1 MLSEAYKAQ
10 AELEVQLNVTRS
22 NLQLVQANNE
32 MLEEA
37 LKRNNAAARDVGWRR
52 GNTPQA
58 NIERSQ
64 SVDYAFGADTP
75 HSPATPQ
82 SAGVPVDNR
91 FFKFRFSTASA
102 TPTRPSSRPGTPS
115 NAGAVPNLT
124 SPSMPSL
131 TSTSHHAKELEE
143 LAAELEK
150 ERRAKKAIADEKA
163 ALEAELESLSQ
174 ALFEE
179 VRAMLSL
186 TSGNTTHSLL
196 GEQDGSPGTYEAL
209 GNGRGAQRSHLR
221 KGGSPERAQ
230 TP

>member
-1 MLSEAYKAQ
+1 MLSEAYKAT

-22 NLQLVQANNE
+22 NLQLVQSNNE

-64 SVDYAFGADTP
+64 SVDYVFAGDGT
-75 HSPATPQ
+75 HSPSTPQ
-82 SAGVPVDNR
+82 SAGVPPDNK
-91 FFKFRFSTASA
+91 FFKFRFSSSSA

-115 NAGAVPNLT
+115 NAGSVAHLT

-150 ERRAKKAIADEKA
+150 EKRAKKAIADEKA

-179 VRAMLSL
+179 VRVVLYLSAIR
-186 TSGNTTHSLL
+186 THHSSRRTKWL
-196 GEQDGSPGTYEAL
+196 PMNA
-209 GNGRGAQRSHLR
+209 
-221 KGGSPERAQ
+221 
-230 TP
+230 